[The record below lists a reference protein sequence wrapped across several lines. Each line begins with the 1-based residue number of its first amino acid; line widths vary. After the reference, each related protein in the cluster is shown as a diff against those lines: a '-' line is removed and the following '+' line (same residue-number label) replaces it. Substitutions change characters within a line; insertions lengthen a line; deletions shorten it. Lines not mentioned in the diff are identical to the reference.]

1 MRITSNIKANIRQ
14 TLRDLPDGRQVYDII
29 LDQIPSQED
38 EITISCERDFPIC
51 NIAGRWH
58 PNCRYDRTL
67 KADWAHGEIS
77 MSSVSAPLNVFFST
91 DGRNIKTIAV
101 SEAEKNPDPINKI
114 INKTI
119 WIELLVELS
128 NLYHSPTY
136 IFSYYL
142 VL

>member
-38 EITISCERDFPIC
+38 EITISCEWDFPIC

-101 SEAEKNPDPINKI
+101 SEAEKKVNMNVGVHENDEMSCESFCRSGRNAGIQ
-114 INKTI
+114 
-119 WIELLVELS
+119 S
-128 NLYHSPTY
+128 QDS
-136 IFSYYL
+136 SG
-142 VL
+142 